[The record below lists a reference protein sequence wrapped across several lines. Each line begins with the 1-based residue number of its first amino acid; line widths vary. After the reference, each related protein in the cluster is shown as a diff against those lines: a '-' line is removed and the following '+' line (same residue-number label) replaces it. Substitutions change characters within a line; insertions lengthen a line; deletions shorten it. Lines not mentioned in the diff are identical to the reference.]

1 MAEFSTETIDV
12 LHILI
17 NAVLADDFIR
27 PEQLQMLSKRTG
39 ELNLTDINGAPISQ
53 AVIQNWLVEN
63 YSSVVETYAG
73 IGKDVQQIHLFIRL
87 NDYKNKS
94 RLIEIIIEICNADGA
109 YHQNEKVLVE
119 LVKAYWT

>member
-63 YSSVVETYAG
+63 YSSAG
-73 IGKDVQQIHLFIRL
+73 
-87 NDYKNKS
+87 
-94 RLIEIIIEICNADGA
+94 GA
-109 YHQNEKVLVE
+109 G
-119 LVKAYWT
+119 

>member
-17 NAVLADDFIR
+17 NA
-27 PEQLQMLSKRTG
+27 
-39 ELNLTDINGAPISQ
+39 
-53 AVIQNWLVEN
+53 
-63 YSSVVETYAG
+63 VVETYAG